1 MVRKENLAI
10 FESSGIFETGETT
23 PTKLGVHACDINAY
37 LHEFFDP
44 IPID

>member
-1 MVRKENLAI
+1 MVQKGNLVV
-10 FESSGIFETGETT
+10 FESSGISETAETT